1 MAHGPNYRVKFR
13 RRREGKTNYYRRYV
27 YVLSRATRFVARLTN
42 KYAIAQVIQ
51 FDPKGD
57 KTLVAA
63 HSMELVK
70 KYGWKG
76 DPNNTSAAYL
86 VGYLAGL
93 RARKI
98 GITKA
103 VLDIGLFTPTKGAKV
118 FYVAKGAIDAGLEI
132 PMGEIEFDE
141 SRIKGEHVAKYAEK
155 LQAENPEL
163 FKRLFSKYIERG
175 LDPRDLPRHFEEV
188 LEKIKEDYKDVIG

>member
-1 MAHGPNYRVKFR
+1 MAHGPNYRVKYR

-93 RARKI
+93 RARKM

-118 FYVAKGAIDAGLEI
+118 FYIAKGAIDAGLEI
-132 PMGEIEFDE
+132 PMGEIEIDE

-163 FKRLFSKYIERG
+163 FNRLFSKYIERG
-175 LDPRDLPRHFEEV
+175 LDPKDLPRHFEEV